1 MEKMTLEQARKIVAR
16 DNKLELERRKMN
28 AGLVKP
34 IMTLIEPSP
43 PEKLMRPVGNEL
55 FIGSYVVR
63 GNTGADLE
71 NLLSKLS
78 FVSGYNSTY
87 IKASEKDSYEE
98 VYYRYNSGQIEKPT
112 LRDVYAYKDIESYKA
127 EYDRYKVAYD
137 AWKKEQESMDEYDR
151 NLAELERGLAEE
163 IEQAQRVLGTAE
175 LCLETYNKYLGIA
188 NNDPVTARR
197 FLAVAFD
204 ESLIDEVLGEDK
216 AVGATA

>member
-28 AGLVKP
+28 VGLVKP

-43 PEKLMRPVGNEL
+43 PENLMRPVGNEL

-87 IKASEKDSYEE
+87 IKASEKDFYEE

-112 LRDVYAYKDIESYKA
+112 LQPVYVYKDIESYKA
-127 EYDRYKVAYD
+127 EYDRYQGAYN
-137 AWKKEQESMDEYDR
+137 AWKKE
-151 NLAELERGLAEE
+151 
-163 IEQAQRVLGTAE
+163 
-175 LCLETYNKYLGIA
+175 
-188 NNDPVTARR
+188 
-197 FLAVAFD
+197 
-204 ESLIDEVLGEDK
+204 
-216 AVGATA
+216 